1 MSVKKLAGL
10 LCALALLCS
19 FCLPVFADNNDNTVK
34 ITTTVPTTHTITVD
48 RVDGAAVF
56 FNGQSGTNFTVD
68 RFDQLQL
75 LICPDSGRVL
85 TRVLVN
91 GEDVT
96 ALVQGGYYTLP
107 AACEDLNLQIETT
120 AAPQAASPASTPAP
134 AESAARPAKTP
145 APAKPEATP
154 TEAPQPTTP
163 TETPAPEAAPTETPQ
178 PTAPAVTPA
187 PQTAPVTPLVWLIP
201 LVLFIIVLPVLL
213 RRKKGKK

>member
-1 MSVKKLAGL
+1 MKKLAGL

-19 FCLPVFADNNDNTVK
+19 FCLPVFADNNDNTVE

-107 AACEDLNLQIETT
+107 AACEDLTLQVETT

-145 APAKPEATP
+145 APAKPEA
-154 TEAPQPTTP
+154 TTP

-201 LVLFIIVLPVLL
+201 LVLFIIVLLVLL